1 MIPRLS
7 SNVSFKANEI
17 GSARE
22 TYETLMANNNKI
34 AQTQS
39 NMAAKFMNQVP
50 MQGTAQ
56 KLDIIA

>member
-17 GSARE
+17 DSARE
-22 TYETLMANNNKI
+22 TYETLMANNYKI

-39 NMAAKFMNQVP
+39 NMVTKFMNQVP